1 MRSATVIG
9 CNEYDG
15 LSLKEM
21 RDFVLTMIQRKEE
34 LEAKLKG
41 IDANYKE
48 ELQKSKDIS
57 DKLGAF
63 EQDTKIK
70 NENYENKIQNLESE
84 NRLLKDQLKKYVSAV
99 QMIRSN
105 TIASSSADITEVR
118 SSSMAAAIPA
128 INPNLQRDYSYEAE
142 EYEKKLIQVE

>member
-9 CNEYDG
+9 SNEYDG

-57 DKLGAF
+57 DKLGVF

-70 NENYENKIQNLESE
+70 NENYENKIQNYLDLTHSKI
-84 NRLLKDQLKKYVSAV
+84 N
-99 QMIRSN
+99 ISN
-105 TIASSSADITEVR
+105 TLKSIGF
-118 SSSMAAAIPA
+118 
-128 INPNLQRDYSYEAE
+128 
-142 EYEKKLIQVE
+142 K